1 MEEWVGKLWH
11 RWITKAAGGHYPDAA
26 VALKT
31 MERPLAIFFRAL
43 GGDAGLRV
51 AAATADAY
59 GDRRTWLAR
68 VAGSGERLSF
78 ARRDENTLRLPPQLD
93 AFPDPALNRNL

>member
-11 RWITKAAGGHYPDAA
+11 RWITKAAGGHYPEAA
-26 VALKT
+26 VSLKT

-59 GDRRTWLAR
+59 GHRPRRLGKKAHPPPPAPPPAA
-68 VAGSGERLSF
+68 AGWRGWRAAAS
-78 ARRDENTLRLPPQLD
+78 A
-93 AFPDPALNRNL
+93 

>member
-51 AAATADAY
+51 AAATGAPGWHGWRA
-59 GDRRTWLAR
+59 A
-68 VAGSGERLSF
+68 AS
-78 ARRDENTLRLPPQLD
+78 A
-93 AFPDPALNRNL
+93 

>member
-31 MERPLAIFFRAL
+31 L
-43 GGDAGLRV
+43 GFLSPEEPVRHARAGL
-51 AAATADAY
+51 
-59 GDRRTWLAR
+59 WQ
-68 VAGSGERLSF
+68 RLSTSRGHVLVY
-78 ARRDENTLRLPPQLD
+78 RR
-93 AFPDPALNRNL
+93 